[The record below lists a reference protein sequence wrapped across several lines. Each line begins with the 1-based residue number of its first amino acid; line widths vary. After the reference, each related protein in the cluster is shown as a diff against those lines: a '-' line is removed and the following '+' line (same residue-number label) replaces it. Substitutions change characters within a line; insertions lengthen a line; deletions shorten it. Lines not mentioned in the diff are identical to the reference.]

1 MHILTTDNGPY
12 NSPGKQM
19 NRILA
24 IDFGERRI
32 GLAISDPLGI
42 TAQGLPTID
51 TRKTRDYLTFLRD
64 LIVQREVIK
73 VVVGMPRNMDGSIG
87 FKGEEVKKFIQKL
100 AQRTNVEIVSLDERL
115 TTVASLRSM
124 REMGTKQKEKEAV
137 DRISATFILQNYLES
152 LSRNPKETQT
162 DET

>member
-1 MHILTTDNGPY
+1 MT
-12 NSPGKQM
+12 
-19 NRILA
+19 RILA

-51 TRKTRDYLTFLRD
+51 TRKTKDFFSFIQN
-64 LIVQREVIK
+64 LIQEKEVSK

-100 AQRTNVEIVSLDERL
+100 SQKTKAEIITWDERL
-115 TTVASLRSM
+115 TSVESLRSM
-124 REMGTKQKEKEAV
+124 REMGTKQKKKETV
-137 DRISATFILQNYLES
+137 DRISATLILQSYLDS
-152 LSRNPKETQT
+152 QSMK
-162 DET
+162 